1 MNALSSAVFSK
12 LAQGTALTA
21 LLTGTASV
29 YYNIAPD
36 EATLPYV
43 VFSYQSALDDN
54 MTPRRSINDLMYIR
68 GYTDVSGAAAGNIA
82 TQIDNLFQG
91 ATITVSG
98 YNDFWTARETEI
110 ENTEITA
117 SGKRIYNA
125 GGVYRMRLSKE

>member
-12 LAQGTALTA
+12 LTQGTALTA
-21 LLTGTASV
+21 LLSGTASV
-29 YYNIAPD
+29 YFNIAPD
-36 EATLPYV
+36 EASLPYA

-68 GYTDVSGAAAGNIA
+68 GYTDVNGAAAGNIA

-98 YNDFWTARETEI
+98 YNDFWTVRETEI
-110 ENTEITA
+110 ENVEITA

-125 GGVYRMRLSKE
+125 GGVYRVRLSKE

>member
-1 MNALSSAVFSK
+1 MNSLSSAVFSK
-12 LAQGTALTA
+12 LSQGTALTA
-21 LLTGTASV
+21 LLAGTSSV
-29 YYNIAPD
+29 YFNIAPD

-43 VFSYQSALDDN
+43 VFSYQSAMDENL
-54 MTPRRSINDLMYIR
+54 TPRRSVNDLMYIR

-91 ATITVSG
+91 ATITVTG
-98 YNDFWTARETEI
+98 WTNFWSARETEI

-125 GGVYRMRLSKE
+125 GGVYRIRVSKE